1 MVSERTRVAGIFF
14 VAVIAVVATWFA
26 FRNVASANFT
36 GDDWLFLAVLRHI
49 DSPLDIFTSNI
60 GGAYF
65 YRPVALFGFWLSES
79 AFGTNAAAH
88 YAINVALHGW
98 VAFEIYSFAF
108 LLTHDRQR
116 AAWTVVLFLVFP
128 ATAAT
133 PLWIS
138 DRFDLIATA
147 AMLCSLRQLGAW
159 TSTPASTDN
168 RLWAAL
174 AMSIIAFG
182 SKETAFALAPASVL
196 VLLLQTARPLRKRV
210 IAACLIA
217 VVATLSLLGRVLALG
232 GLKGTEGLATNAS
245 AVADGAALWFERL
258 PTALQTY
265 NGHYGIIVLA
275 IMLAIV
281 GWHWRHERLRPET
294 LVAVR
299 LIAALAVMALGVIIV
314 QSPITALILPRDGES
329 IATGTMRLYYAPL
342 AIAFI
347 ILATVPPRF
356 ELTSLWRVARTMVL
370 LATTI
375 SFAIGSEKQSKNWAT
390 HTSDEQQRT
399 VPALAAYAERARI
412 AQHARPC
419 IVRLPESIATLLDLD
434 PRFKANLDRAD
445 PRVNCVLLTNPPQI
459 QTITRHAIC
468 NAASVAPARSAP
480 ASPAPMQRSGTCTY
494 FFLTE

>member
-14 VAVIAVVATWFA
+14 IAIIATWFA

-49 DSPLDIFTSNI
+49 DTPLDIFTSNI

-88 YAINVALHGW
+88 YTINVALHGW
-98 VAFEIYSFAF
+98 VAFEVYAFAL

-116 AAWTVVLFLVFP
+116 AAWTAVLFLVFP

-147 AMLCSLRQLGAW
+147 AMLCSIRQLGAW
-159 TSTPASTDN
+159 TAAPTSADN
-168 RLWAAL
+168 RLWASLDMLLVAL
-174 AMSIIAFG
+174 G
-182 SKETAFALAPASVL
+182 SKEIAFALVPASML

-217 VVATLSLLGRVLALG
+217 VVATLSLLVRVLALG
-232 GLKGTEGLATNAS
+232 GLKGTEGLATNVS
-245 AVADGAALWFERL
+245 AVTSGAVLWFERL

-265 NGHYGIIVLA
+265 NGHYGIIFLA
-275 IMLAIV
+275 SMLIIV
-281 GWHWRHERLRPET
+281 GWHWRYERSRPET
-294 LVAVR
+294 LVAVG
-299 LIAALAVMALGVIIV
+299 LISALAVMALGVIIV
-314 QSPITALILPRDGES
+314 QSPITALILPRDSES

-342 AIAFI
+342 AISFI
-347 ILATVPPRF
+347 VLATVPPRF
-356 ELTSLWRVARTMVL
+356 ELTRFWRMTTTMVL

-375 SFAIGSEKQSKNWAT
+375 SFAIGGEKQSRNWAT
-390 HTSDEQQRT
+390 HTSNEQQRT
-399 VPALAAYAERARI
+399 APALAAYAERARL
-412 AQHARPC
+412 AQDTHPC
-419 IVRLPESIATLLDLD
+419 IVRLPDSVAIQPDLD
-434 PRFKANLDRAD
+434 PRFKANLNRSD

-459 QTITRHAIC
+459 QTITRHANC
-468 NAASVAPARSAP
+468 NARSVAPARCAP